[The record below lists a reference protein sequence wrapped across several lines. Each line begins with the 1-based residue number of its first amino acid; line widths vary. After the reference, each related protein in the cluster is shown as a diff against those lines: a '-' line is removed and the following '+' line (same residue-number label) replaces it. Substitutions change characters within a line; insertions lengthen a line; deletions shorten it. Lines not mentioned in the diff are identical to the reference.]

1 MNISNIAHGGLAI
14 AAQIVTALTAVAF
27 GADFFEGAVL
37 GAMLSI
43 GFYWGREVAQAERKA
58 GGKPWYVGFDVTR
71 WSSDAVFDLV
81 FPVVGT
87 QIVSAAVYWMTKVG
101 IF

>member
-1 MNISNIAHGGLAI
+1 MNLSNFAHLGLAFCM
-14 AAQIVTALTAVAF
+14 QAVVCLVAVSLGQNVVF
-27 GADFFEGAVL
+27 GAVL
-37 GAMLSI
+37 GGFLAS

-58 GGKPWYVGFDVTR
+58 GGTPWYVGFDVTR

-87 QIVSAAVYWMTKVG
+87 QIVSAAVCWMTKVG